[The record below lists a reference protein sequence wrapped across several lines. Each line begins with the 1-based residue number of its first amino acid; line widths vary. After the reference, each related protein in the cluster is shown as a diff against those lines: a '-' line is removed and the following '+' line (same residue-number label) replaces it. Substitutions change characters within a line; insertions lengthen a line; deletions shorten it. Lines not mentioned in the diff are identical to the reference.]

1 MQQAMYNNIINVRI
15 SNPGRTA
22 NVAKTSVTASLTAGV
37 LRWVGRKWDLVGVVA
52 LMGSSAA
59 YGVFALAHVGL

>member
-1 MQQAMYNNIINVRI
+1 MQQAIYSSI
-15 SNPGRTA
+15 SNVSISHSSRTA

-37 LRWVGRKWDLVGVVA
+37 LRWVSRKWDLVGVVA